1 MKSEEL
7 LQGYREMEALLEG
20 HFVLRSGKHSAR
32 YLQSA
37 LFLSE
42 PAWAARAGEALAALL
57 EPERPDLV
65 LSPAT
70 GGLIIGH
77 ETARALGLR
86 SYFAERTN
94 DRFELR
100 RGFALRRGMRV
111 AVVEDIITTGG
122 SVRLVLETIARAGAE
137 CVAVGCL
144 IDRSEGARF
153 PVPFHSI
160 ATLSLPAY
168 DEGSCPLCAAGKPI
182 DAPGSRGLSAR

>member
-1 MKSEEL
+1 MK
-7 LQGYREMEALLEG
+7 ALLDG
-20 HFVLRSGKHSAR
+20 HFVLRSGKHSAC

-37 LFLSE
+37 LFLSD
-42 PAWAARAGEALAALL
+42 PVRAARAGEALAALL
-57 EPERPDLV
+57 EPERPEIV

-77 ETARALGLR
+77 ETARALGVR
-86 SYFAERTN
+86 SLFAERKN

-122 SVRLVLETIARAGAE
+122 SVRLVLETVERAGAE

-153 PVPFHSI
+153 PVPFHAI
-160 ATLSLPAY
+160 ATLSLPVYEA
-168 DEGSCPLCAAGKPI
+168 DACPLCRAGTPV
-182 DAPGSRGLSAR
+182 DAPGSRGLSAG